1 MIMKV
6 EESMIPFESA
16 TRPIYSRDGR
26 AFVREGEMYLK
37 NEKNTD
43 NEAVTHKENFHTH
56 HSKAFTLTK
65 RAGGLP
71 GRNSPPLGVMA
82 ISPECEL
89 RT

>member
-37 NEKNTD
+37 NEKNTVD
-43 NEAVTHKENFHTH
+43 SIADFSVEMTT
-56 HSKAFTLTK
+56 
-65 RAGGLP
+65 
-71 GRNSPPLGVMA
+71 
-82 ISPECEL
+82 
-89 RT
+89 